1 MRAVWPSYGS
11 TASDRHPAE
20 KDTLSFKGDRSFFS
34 NDILAP
40 RDTSLAGA
48 GTWGKARTTPPL
60 QGWMLVISQ
69 KSLSAL
75 FFISVALRY
84 GSA

>member
-20 KDTLSFKGDRSFFS
+20 KDTLSFKGDRSFRLVM
-34 NDILAP
+34 IYWLLAP

-60 QGWMLVISQ
+60 QGWT
-69 KSLSAL
+69 
-75 FFISVALRY
+75 Y
-84 GSA
+84 TD